1 MTLQLRFRLS
11 IAVPCTVLI
20 ASALVVLSEAQ
31 SKEKWSAPA
40 AEAQKKNPV
49 AATESAL
56 AAGQKIYSKTCAMCH
71 GRSGDADGP
80 AVIELN
86 IHPAKL
92 SDPKLATESDGA
104 LFWKITTGKKP
115 MPTYATVYNLPPA
128 RHLRLLRNWLSR
140 SLPRAET
147 GFSDPFWRDVLLSK
161 SRCIAHDRRTLKG
174 NNFVTFP
181 IRRNATIDA
190 ILSRKNNH

>member
-1 MTLQLRFRLS
+1 MILQSRFRLS
-11 IAVPCTVLI
+11 VAVLFTILI
-20 ASALVVLSEAQ
+20 ISALVALSEEQ
-31 SKEKWSAPA
+31 SKQKWSASA

-56 AAGQKIYSKTCAMCH
+56 AAGQKIYSKTCVMCH
-71 GRSGDADGP
+71 GKTGDADGP

-115 MPTYATVYNLPPA
+115 MPAFGERFSETDRWNLV
-128 RHLRLLRNWLSR
+128 NY
-140 SLPRAET
+140 
-147 GFSDPFWRDVLLSK
+147 
-161 SRCIAHDRRTLKG
+161 IRTLPK
-174 NNFVTFP
+174 
-181 IRRNATIDA
+181 R
-190 ILSRKNNH
+190 

>member
-11 IAVPCTVLI
+11 LAVLCTVLI

-31 SKEKWSAPA
+31 SKETWNAPA
-40 AEAQKKNPV
+40 AEAQKKNPI

-71 GRSGDADGP
+71 GKTGDADGP

-92 SDPKLATESDGA
+92 PIQSWQRNLTEPSSGKLQPG
-104 LFWKITTGKKP
+104 
-115 MPTYATVYNLPPA
+115 
-128 RHLRLLRNWLSR
+128 
-140 SLPRAET
+140 
-147 GFSDPFWRDVLLSK
+147 K
-161 SRCIAHDRRTLKG
+161 SRCRHTAND
-174 NNFVTFP
+174 FP
-181 IRRNATIDA
+181 KQTGGTWSITSEPPEA
-190 ILSRKNNH
+190 